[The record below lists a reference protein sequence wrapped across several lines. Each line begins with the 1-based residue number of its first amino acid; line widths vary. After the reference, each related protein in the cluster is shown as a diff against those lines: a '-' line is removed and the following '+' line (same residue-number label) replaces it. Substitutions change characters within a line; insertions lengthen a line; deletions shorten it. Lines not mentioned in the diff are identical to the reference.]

1 MNVFIDTNVFLSF
14 YHLTSD
20 DLEELRKLKV
30 LMDNGDLILHVP
42 NQTLDEYRRNR
53 ENKIADALKSLKD
66 QKLNLKFPAFCKD
79 YEEYASLRELQKEF
93 EKQHSSLVKQISED
107 IESYSLKADQV
118 IEELFENAKIIKT
131 DGALL
136 ARARTRMD
144 IGNPPGKQGSL
155 GDAINWEALL
165 SEVPDGEDLYLIADD
180 RDYFSVI
187 DENRPKEF
195 LIREWKQRKNSDIH
209 FYRRISPFFKEHY
222 PDIKL
227 ASELEKEMAIQQLMA
242 SKSFASTHSAIAKL
256 TKYEGFSESQVNE
269 IVDAALTN
277 NQVNWIIG
285 DSDVLEF
292 ISKIAFEYKD
302 KITEDLLEE
311 LKKEL
316 AAHEAKEENDDDFQF

>member
-1 MNVFIDTNVFLSF
+1 
-14 YHLTSD
+14 
-20 DLEELRKLKV
+20 
-30 LMDNGDLILHVP
+30 MDNGDLILYVP

-79 YEEYASLRELQKEF
+79 YGEYSSLRDLQKEF

-131 DGALL
+131 DGAFL

-165 SEVPDGEDLYLIADD
+165 SEVPDDEDLYLIADD

-187 DENRPKEF
+187 DENKPKEF
-195 LIREWKQRKNSDIH
+195 LIREWKQKRIQTSISTEG
-209 FYRRISPFFKEHY
+209 YRHSLRNIIQTSNL
-222 PDIKL
+222 L
-227 ASELEKEMAIQQLMA
+227 A
-242 SKSFASTHSAIAKL
+242 
-256 TKYEGFSESQVNE
+256 N
-269 IVDAALTN
+269 
-277 NQVNWIIG
+277 
-285 DSDVLEF
+285 
-292 ISKIAFEYKD
+292 
-302 KITEDLLEE
+302 
-311 LKKEL
+311 
-316 AAHEAKEENDDDFQF
+316 